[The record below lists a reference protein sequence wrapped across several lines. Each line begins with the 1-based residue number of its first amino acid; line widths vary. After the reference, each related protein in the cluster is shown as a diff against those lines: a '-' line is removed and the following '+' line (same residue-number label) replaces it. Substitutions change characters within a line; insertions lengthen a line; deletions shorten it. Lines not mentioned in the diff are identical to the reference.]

1 MATFYLDLENGD
13 DANDG
18 TTFANRWKTISN
30 GATAARIAPGDT
42 IRVMGSPAP
51 TSLGINGTWTN
62 GKQEVEFGTYTSTN
76 TTPVVVTY
84 TGHGY
89 STGDIVMIRSDT
101 GNNINGTWSIT
112 VLTANTFELDGSVG
126 TGTSAGGS
134 RRIVRRTAQAVKL
147 ASALTQN
154 IASTGYETTA
164 AWTPSANV
172 TSVLDAVNVKEHSA
186 STSISI
192 AAGFTTG
199 KAAYYTLPSTLDL
212 SSYQQVSFWF
222 YQDTGTLSGTAY
234 TLELCTD
241 TTGDT
246 SVHTIQIPS
255 PLNLDRWIPVTVDL
269 ATNMN
274 SAIQSIALYVG
285 TDLGAAILKF
295 DNIIACKASSAAD
308 SLTLTSLIGKNISTD
323 TFYSIESING
333 TRVMLGVYNLIDVND
348 VNHPVY
354 AGVSETVTT
363 YKQETIKVADK
374 ALQTIQDSGTAGNLI
389 SFEGGWD
396 RTDMSAQTLE
406 TWMDGQNGTGTGINA
421 VSKSYIGLN
430 KFAAVR
436 YADGIAIS
444 GSGSGW
450 QIGEITVNNNAGE
463 GINFLNSGTADVD
476 TITTIKSASFNGNG
490 VFVSSANTD
499 ITTINLANSNTS
511 DGVYLSGDNQR
522 ITTIS
527 QADGNNQYGIQLA
540 RCDNTTIKTIT
551 SASGNNNTG
560 VYWLNV
566 TQGVRIGTVTASNNR
581 LYGLYFLGENNGT
594 YVFGGGTSGNGT
606 AGIYND
612 TVAAYLKNFEIT
624 EAIEVDMPAAADTL
638 NHRILSTNHDNA
650 ANNHR
655 IFTDGGLISSESS
668 VRHTASGIAWKLQ
681 PTNSSVTTGR
691 NERYPLSLSIAKIA
705 VSANNLVTVK
715 AWMRRDNTDLT
726 MKLVCKAWQLAG
738 IGDTDITASMT
749 AAADTW
755 EELTITFTPT
765 ETGVVEITAE
775 AYGGS
780 TYTGY
785 VDDLTVTQA

>member
-18 TTFANRWKTISN
+18 TTFANRWNTISN

-62 GKQEVEFGTYTSTN
+62 GKQETEVSYTSTN

-101 GNNINGTWSIT
+101 GNSINGTWSIT

-126 TGTSAGGS
+126 TGTSAGSG
-134 RRIVRRTAQAVKL
+134 RRLVRRTAQTVEL
-147 ASALTQN
+147 ASALTEN
-154 IASTGYETTA
+154 IACTGYQTTA
-164 AWTPSANV
+164 AWTPSTNV
-172 TSVLDAVNVKEHSA
+172 TSVLDAVNVKEHSS
-186 STSISI
+186 STSITI

-222 YQDTGTLSGTAY
+222 YQDSGTLSDTAY

-255 PLNLDRWIPVTVDL
+255 PLDRDRFIPVTVDL
-269 ATNMN
+269 GTNMN

-285 TDLGAAILKF
+285 TDLGAAVLKF

-323 TFYSIESING
+323 TFYGIESING
-333 TRVMLGVYNLIDVND
+333 TRVMLGIFNSVDVND
-348 VNHPVY
+348 ADHPVY
-354 AGVSETVTT
+354 AGASETVTT
-363 YKQETIKVADK
+363 YKRETIKVINR

-396 RTDMSAQTLE
+396 RTDMSTQTLE
-406 TWMDGQNGTGTGINA
+406 TWMDGQNGLETGITA
-421 VSKSYIGLN
+421 STKSYINLN
-430 KFAAVR
+430 KFACVR
-436 YADGIAIS
+436 YQKGISFS
-444 GSGSGW
+444 GSGSGNVFGDL
-450 QIGEITVNNNAGE
+450 IANNNAGE
-463 GINFLNSGTADVD
+463 GITIATTGTLDFLAATKLTAVGNATGVYISGPNTSVATVQVADMNISYGVRIVGDNCRLD
-476 TITTIKSASFNGNG
+476 TITK
-490 VFVSSANTD
+490 
-499 ITTINLANSNTS
+499 
-511 DGVYLSGDNQR
+511 
-522 ITTIS
+522 
-527 QADGNNQYGIQLA
+527 ADGNGDYGVFLEN
-540 RCDNTTIKTIT
+540 CDNTEIKVIT
-551 SASGNNNTG
+551 SASNNNVDGIRFDSGTYGCRIGTMTANNNTNYG
-560 VYWLNV
+560 VLFVPELANCY
-566 TQGVRIGTVTASNNR
+566 I
-581 LYGLYFLGENNGT
+581 
-594 YVFGGGTSGNGT
+594 FGGSTSNNGT
-606 AGIYND
+606 AGFYFGSDVFIKNVSIAEAVEANVISSYD
-612 TVAAYLKNFEIT
+612 TRNYRLY
-624 EAIEVDMPAAADTL
+624 
-638 NHRILSTNHDNA
+638 STNHDDT

-681 PTNSSVTTGR
+681 PTNDNENTGR
-691 NERYPLSLSIAKIA
+691 NARYPLSLSIAKIA

-715 AWMRRDNTDLT
+715 AWMRRDDTNLT

-738 IGDTDITASMT
+738 IGDTDITASVT
-749 AAADTW
+749 EAADTW